1 MEDMFCAQIIVMS
14 GDMMS
19 LEAARG
25 FPFVRFFQIDHKSLS
40 DLNRFNLSYP
50 FSNFDHD

>member
-40 DLNRFNLSYP
+40 DLNRFNLSILQ
-50 FSNFDHD
+50 F